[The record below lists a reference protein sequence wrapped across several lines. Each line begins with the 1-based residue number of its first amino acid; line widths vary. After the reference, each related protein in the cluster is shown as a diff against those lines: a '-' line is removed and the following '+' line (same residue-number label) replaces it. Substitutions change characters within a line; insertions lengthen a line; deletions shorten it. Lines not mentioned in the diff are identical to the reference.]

1 MILESKYQ
9 QFIKE
14 ETQNFVLR
22 IRMGLVYFA
31 ENVVVKKSKGLEI
44 EVAIKRTDN
53 KNRQRADASERHGS
67 GVLSGS

>member
-9 QFIKE
+9 QFVKE

-22 IRMGLVYFA
+22 IKMGLVYFGK
-31 ENVVVKKSKGLEI
+31 NVIVKKKKGLEI

-53 KNRQRADASERHGS
+53 KDR
-67 GVLSGS
+67 